1 MTSMVTDD
9 VVDENRPINKLAA
22 FIRTNNNEKQRNQR
36 ALVPLQTMDTNRLA
50 QPTATL
56 DDFDHDES
64 PIKNEGLKT
73 SEPPMLRQPVVL
85 SPILHNI
92 DNSGYLLEMKNSGM
106 KTIPLYEEDD
116 LQDDLEEGSTWR
128 ERSTLHDNEEVSTTS
143 GVEMDEKKKELH
155 DDGGD
160 GEEEEDVLPGLIPS
174 QMSSQIPSQMVE
186 DLDASVVIVE
196 GEMVPLSDT
205 DPDGDVGGGAGG
217 FADFIPP
224 YTTEHQH
231 QLSPSYHHT
240 SPSSSLSSSSTSIH
254 HDTSKDLNVY
264 DNAYGATTTTATV
277 HYPSPSQYG
286 TTVHYPSPSSQ
297 SSHQSHQHTAVSP
310 SGYIEFIPPPPPV
323 LMATTVVPVF
333 GTKGVPGT
341 CKGQGLGP
349 LLFSLI

>member
-1 MTSMVTDD
+1 MTSMASDD

-22 FIRTNNNEKQRNQR
+22 FMRTNNNEKQRGQR
-36 ALVPLQTMDTNRLA
+36 ALVPLQTMDTNRLS

-73 SEPPMLRQPVVL
+73 SEPPMILLQPVVL
-85 SPILHNI
+85 SPILHNS
-92 DNSGYLLEMKNSGM
+92 DNSGYLLEIKNSGM

-116 LQDDLEEGSTWR
+116 EQDDVEEGSTWR
-128 ERSTLHDNEEVSTTS
+128 ERSTLHDNEEVSTTR

-155 DDGGD
+155 DGGD
-160 GEEEEDVLPGLIPS
+160 GEVEDDVLPGLLDPTDRIPS
-174 QMSSQIPSQMVE
+174 QMPSQMVE

-196 GEMVPLSDT
+196 GEMVPMSDT
-205 DPDGDVGGGAGG
+205 NSNGDVGVDEGMGAR
-217 FADFIPP
+217 AVTDFIPP

-240 SPSSSLSSSSTSIH
+240 SPSSSLSSSSTSTSIH
-254 HDTSKDLNVY
+254 HDTSKDLDVY
-264 DNAYGATTTTATV
+264 DNAYAATTTTAADR
-277 HYPSPSQYG
+277 YPSPSQYG

-323 LMATTVVPVF
+323 PITSTTMVPVF

-341 CKGQGLGP
+341 QK
-349 LLFSLI
+349 